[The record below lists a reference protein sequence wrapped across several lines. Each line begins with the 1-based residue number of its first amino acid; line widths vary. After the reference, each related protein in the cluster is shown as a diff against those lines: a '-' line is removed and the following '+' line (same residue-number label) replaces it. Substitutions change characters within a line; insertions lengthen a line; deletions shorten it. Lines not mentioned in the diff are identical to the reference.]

1 MDRQFAKIRMARP
14 KSTLPTDPVEFAI
27 SLGFKMDEWQKKV
40 LLTEKRRTI
49 LNCSRQAGKSTV
61 ASFKAV
67 NKALNREGA
76 VVLLVSPTL
85 RQSSELFRK
94 TSEWFR
100 RMSVKP
106 EMPEDNKL
114 SCTLE
119 NGSRIISLPGTEG
132 NIRAYTADLIIE
144 DEASRV
150 DDDLFQAVRPMLAV
164 SKGELVLMST
174 PFGKRG
180 HFYDMWER
188 GGEEWE
194 RIEVPATEVD
204 RITPEF
210 LASERRESGEWWFQ
224 QEYMCKFQDAIGSLF
239 SFDVIQNAFTDEIK
253 PLFSDV
259 PEISTVKPLFAEVF

>member
-1 MDRQFAKIRMARP
+1 MDRQFSRL
-14 KSTLPTDPVEFAI
+14 KSNKPVVYAQPTSPVEFAAT
-27 SLGFKMDEWQKKV
+27 LGFVPDPWQEKV
-40 LLTEKRRTI
+40 LTTEKKRTI

-61 ASFKAV
+61 ASLKAV
-67 NKALNREGA
+67 RTAIAKPNA

-85 RQSSELFRK
+85 RQSGELFKK

-100 RMSVKP
+100 RMAIKP
-106 EMPEDNKL
+106 GMLEDNKL

-119 NGSRIISLPGTEG
+119 NGSRIVSLPGTEG

-150 DDDLFQAVRPMLAV
+150 DDAIYYAVRPMLAV

-180 HFYDMWER
+180 HFYEVWEN
-188 GGEEWE
+188 GSDDWE
-194 RIEVPATEVD
+194 RIEVPATEVP
-204 RITPEF
+204 RISEKF
-210 LASERRESGEWWFQ
+210 LADELRESGEWWYL

-239 SFDVIQNAFTDEIK
+239 SYDDIQVAFKDEIQ
-253 PLFSDV
+253 PLFGAIEDTGV
-259 PEISTVKPLFAEVF
+259 QPLFEAEI